1 MTILVVD
8 DEPEYRLIMRSVL
21 MSEGWDVLLAEN
33 GEEGMAKMKE
43 SKVDMVISDIYMP
56 IMDGIKFHR
65 EVRAKPEFEKTPFL
79 FVSAYDDQHTLD
91 AVKDPR
97 YEGFLRKARPVEEMI
112 EWINYLTTPEDKRPK
127 LPPGGARIKGQTQ
140 MRFGTRGGSNTP
152 IL

>member
-21 MSEGWDVLLAEN
+21 MAEGYDVVLAEN
-33 GEEGMAKMKE
+33 GEEALEKLKE
-43 SKVDMVISDIYMP
+43 TTIDLVISDIYMP
-56 IMDGIKFHR
+56 VMDGIRFHR
-65 EVRAKPEFEKTPFL
+65 TVRATPELETLPFL

-112 EWINYLTTPEDKRPK
+112 EWIVYLTTPEEKRPK
-127 LPPGGARIKGQTQ
+127 SPPSGMKPRPGFVRPGN
-140 MRFGTRGGSNTP
+140 RGGTNTP

>member
-1 MTILVVD
+1 MTLLVVD

-33 GEEGMAKMKE
+33 GEEGIAKMKE

-56 IMDGIKFHR
+56 VMDGIRFHR
-65 EVRAKPEFEKTPFL
+65 EVRGMPEFEKTPFL

-112 EWINYLTTPEDKRPK
+112 EWINYLTTP
-127 LPPGGARIKGQTQ
+127 
-140 MRFGTRGGSNTP
+140 
-152 IL
+152 